1 MALTGIALAE
11 AGQGNVVAARG
22 LAGEAARLLDRSGDR
37 PGLSG
42 ALNNLA
48 AIEVISGRP
57 GQAARTLERLLALR
71 AVPDSHRSVGWQ
83 HLFLAQLRNRIGDNV
98 GAEAAWRAAIAVFE
112 RIGEREG
119 FAAVAESTSAR

>member
-1 MALTGIALAE
+1 M
-11 AGQGNVVAARG
+11 AARA

-83 HLFLAQLRNRIGDNV
+83 HLLLAQLRNRIGDNV

-112 RIGEREG
+112 RIGERPRGRRREH
-119 FAAVAESTSAR
+119 VSALRDCKVVNV